1 MGTLKIKFPHS
12 EEYEFEAGKQVVL
25 LGANGAGKTRLSVK
39 IEELNDPRFSRVNA
53 KGIIPIH
60 RIAAQKSLSIKE
72 SISILDNESA
82 QTDLFFGNP
91 TPHATKNVYRY
102 SSNPATNL
110 LDDFNKALSL

>member
-1 MGTLKIKFPHS
+1 METLKIKFPHH
-12 EEYEFEAGKQVVL
+12 EEYEFEAGKPVVL

-39 IEELNDPRFSRVNA
+39 IEELNDPRFSHANV
-53 KGIIPIH
+53 KGVIPIH

-91 TPHATKNVYRY
+91 TPQAIKKIYRIQFKPC
-102 SSNPATNL
+102 N
-110 LDDFNKALSL
+110 